1 MKSPVPQSQARLFG
15 QAGESVTRSDRRQ
28 RELWFASSLPPLTA
42 RPNRRRE
49 DISGLRVEAS
59 PLSGAPNEG
68 KTGEENLTPVGH
80 PFISDSERR
89 FAPKTVRQ
97 DYTGVRQ
104 ELEWVSDGVSLR
116 ILGGVSREGYRGAF
130 YGSFPGAFSVH
141 HHRDSVQNDTPGN
154 RIHLCPQQKQSVFW
168 SDAILIRQL
177 RSTPRVPPK
186 PLWLRLRCGST
197 RPHHPRT
204 SPSHSLS

>member
-1 MKSPVPQSQARLFG
+1 MKIKVPQSQARLFG

-116 ILGGVSREGYRGAF
+116 TLWRPDKLMTFG
-130 YGSFPGAFSVH
+130 
-141 HHRDSVQNDTPGN
+141 
-154 RIHLCPQQKQSVFW
+154 
-168 SDAILIRQL
+168 QL
-177 RSTPRVPPK
+177 N
-186 PLWLRLRCGST
+186 
-197 RPHHPRT
+197 
-204 SPSHSLS
+204 

>member
-80 PFISDSERR
+80 PFISDSECR

-116 ILGGVSREGYRGAF
+116 TLQAKLVGWIYSSLPVWSI
-130 YGSFPGAFSVH
+130 SV
-141 HHRDSVQNDTPGN
+141 V
-154 RIHLCPQQKQSVFW
+154 VV
-168 SDAILIRQL
+168 A
-177 RSTPRVPPK
+177 VA
-186 PLWLRLRCGST
+186 
-197 RPHHPRT
+197 
-204 SPSHSLS
+204 SPSDFCCEET